1 MTKKRFYIGVILIA
15 IVHIALCLFFGSQK
29 SGFHE
34 DEYYTYWSVSCEDV
48 TPANFTWHTGH
59 ELQQRFL
66 VKPGEQFSYDM
77 VIKNQAAD
85 VHPPLYYMA
94 LHTLMSLFPGRFY
107 KWFGILLNLGFSLVT
122 LVGIVGVF
130 YYLAETKETVV
141 VAGKSNVETPFEKR
155 GQDARYLIALLCGL
169 AYGIS
174 PSAISGVMLTRM
186 YAMSTMWTVLY
197 ALVFVLLIKELGGG
211 KKRFALLTL
220 CGGLICYATF
230 LTHYF
235 SLLVPFFLTLFYCIY
250 VCIRRKGF
258 VRMFL
263 YGISMMAAIGLG
275 ILSYPVSLQHIFADY
290 RGEGAIEGLLGAS
303 WQVVS
308 MFGGYINNRVFA
320 SLLIPCLIVF
330 VAALVYLVIKRVQVY
345 KLIALTVTCGLSFLF
360 LCQVALRVGE
370 DACRYFYPVMALIIP
385 LMAYVIVMAVCTLA
399 GQICCKDVAQS
410 DGKSN
415 DCRVQTVKEWIQC
428 GFAVF
433 LVCIVLFPY
442 ILGLSTGKVA
452 FLYRDDAQKVAFSQ
466 AHKEYPL
473 IMVYSQDK
481 RYRAWY
487 VDNQLWPYDKI
498 LYMEYQYKDL
508 LDDKTLSEAE
518 KIVVYMDAPVDLLD
532 TLIANNPKLSK
543 YTLVRHDPYFY
554 VYLVE

>member
-1 MTKKRFYIGVILIA
+1 MTKKRFYLGIIIIA
-15 IVHIALCLFFGSQK
+15 ILHIALCLFFGSK
-29 SGFHE
+29 KAGFHE

-66 VKPGEQFSYDM
+66 VQPGEQFSYDM
-77 VIKNQAAD
+77 VVKNQAAD
-85 VHPPLYYMA
+85 VHPPLYYMV
-94 LHTLMSLFPGRFY
+94 LHTFMSLFAGRFY
-107 KWFGILLNLGFSLVT
+107 KWSGILLNLGFSLIT
-122 LVGIVGVF
+122 LLGVVAVF
-130 YYLAETKETVV
+130 YHLA
-141 VAGKSNVETPFEKR
+141 GR
-155 GQDARYLIALLCGL
+155 QGLALLCGL
-169 AYGIS
+169 TYALS

-197 ALVFVLLIKELGGG
+197 ALVFVLLMKELECG
-211 KKRFALLTL
+211 KKRFALLTV
-220 CGGLICYATF
+220 CGATICYATF

-258 VRMFL
+258 VRML
-263 YGISMMAAIGLG
+263 VYGCSMVAAIGLG

-320 SLLIPCLIVF
+320 GMMVPCLIVF
-330 VAALVYLVIKRVQVY
+330 AVALVYLILKRVQVY
-345 KLIALTVTCGLSFLF
+345 KLITLTITCGLSFLF

-399 GQICCKDVAQS
+399 GQIYCKDVVQS
-410 DGKSN
+410 DDKSN
-415 DCRVQTVKEWIQC
+415 VCRVKTAKEWVQC
-428 GFAVF
+428 GFDVL
-433 LVCIVLFPY
+433 LVCVVLLPY

-452 FLYRDDAQKVAFSQ
+452 FLYQDDAAKVAFSQ
-466 AHKEYPL
+466 EHKEYPL

-543 YTLVRHDPYFY
+543 YTLIRHDPYFY